1 MSSNQYADTDA
12 PFTTDATVEEGAIMG
27 WISMQTRVFEENQ
40 HKPAFNKAMYSQT
53 AEDFAEAYAAG
64 YEQAERCNQVF
75 GRMTF
80 NNSNPIGIRNN
91 TGIRYAGGVAAVAFK
106 AGYNARV
113 NA

>member
-27 WISMQTRVFEENQ
+27 WISMQTRVFEANQ
-40 HKPAFNKAMYSQT
+40 HKPAFNKPMYSQT

-75 GRMTF
+75 GTMTF
-80 NNSNPIGIRNN
+80 RTYNPIGTRNA
-91 TGIRYAGGVAAVAFK
+91 TGIRYATGIAGVAFK
-106 AGYNARV
+106 AGYQARV

>member
-1 MSSNQYADTDA
+1 MSSNQYADTDQ
-12 PFTTDATVEEGAIMG
+12 PFATNATVEEGAIMG
-27 WISMQTRVFEENQ
+27 WISMQTRVFEANQ
-40 HKPAFNKAMYSQT
+40 NKPAFNKPMYSQT

-64 YEQAERCNQVF
+64 YEQADRCNQVF
-75 GRMTF
+75 GKMTF
-80 NNSNPIGIRNN
+80 RNTNPIGIRSN